1 MVWFSYHGG
10 HSGEFCRHAKGQ
22 LSAVVEA
29 AIAAGFTSY
38 GLSEHCPRFQLEHL
52 YPDEVGLRP
61 QDLQQLFTRYVR
73 TACELREAHSE
84 RIELLVGFETES
96 LPAASWATAM
106 RELRASAPFD
116 YIVGSVHSLGDTWI
130 DLTPE
135 VAERAAQDSG
145 GWEPARCKYFDL
157 LASVVDSLRP
167 EVVGHVD
174 LIRRFEAPDFAFSAL
189 ALRHAERVFEAALA
203 VGSAIEVNAAPARR
217 GFGPVYPGPQLL
229 RRAHELGVPVTL
241 GDDSHAPDTV
251 GVGLDAC
258 LQAIAAAGYT
268 SVHYLTRREGQVV
281 LEPARLEDVRPAPRH
296 TMPNG

>member
-1 MVWFSYHGG
+1 MWFSYHGG

-29 AIAAGFTSY
+29 AVAAGFTTY
-38 GLSEHCPRFQLEHL
+38 GLSEHCPRFQREHL
-52 YPDEVGLRP
+52 YPDEVGVE
-61 QDLQQLFTRYVR
+61 LQELQEVFARYVR
-73 TACELREAHSE
+73 TALELRERHQQE
-84 RIELLVGFETES
+84 IELLIGFETES
-96 LPAASWATAM
+96 LPTASWATTM

-135 VAERAAQDSG
+135 VAERAAQESG
-145 GWEPARCKYFDL
+145 GWEAARCRYFDL
-157 LASVVDSLRP
+157 LASLVDTLRP
-167 EVVGHVD
+167 EIVGHVD
-174 LIRRFEAPDFAFSAL
+174 LIRRFEAPGFTFSAQ

-203 VGSAIEVNAAPARR
+203 AGSAIEVNAAPARR

-229 RRAHELGVPVTL
+229 RRARELGVPVTL
-241 GDDSHAPDTV
+241 GDDSHGPEGV

-268 SVHYLTRREGQVV
+268 AVHYLTRKEGQVV
-281 LEPARLEDVRPAPRH
+281 LQGAPLADVRPARRSS
-296 TMPNG
+296 